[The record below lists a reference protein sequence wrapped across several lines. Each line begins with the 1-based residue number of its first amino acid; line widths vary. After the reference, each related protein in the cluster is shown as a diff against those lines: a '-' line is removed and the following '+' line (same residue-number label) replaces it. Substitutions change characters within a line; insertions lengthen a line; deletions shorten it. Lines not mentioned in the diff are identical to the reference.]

1 MKKFVFLF
9 AAVAMLAPLSAKAET
24 CAPNDY
30 VCEARQLAAEAGA
43 SGGQLTVGQA
53 KAAAVE
59 VDSVTVAL
67 KTRIAELEVRS
78 VADGAVQR
86 ELIGKVA
93 ALHAKVVGLER
104 LAQGLR
110 FAAASTRARGGSD
123 DDPCGVSLRKLSSR
137 INAIRQ
143 LRAAVREL
151 SRQGMQTAAD
161 AAYAKTGVE
170 EHERRLSVLE
180 TRVGEIE
187 RQGVHTAGV
196 ASRASVGVDE
206 LHRRLSATE
215 LTLRRWGFAPTQT
228 QALSLGAGLSGI
240 GKDAAFVADL
250 SFRGFVTEKTGGLIR
265 GRFIGGIGS
274 DRGNGGELLVGG
286 WYSPYGESYLWIG
299 AGGALETFAEMWR
312 AQATAAGGWSLK
324 IFGPLSLEIE
334 GAVTHADKTIL
345 RLIGRFALHL

>member
-1 MKKFVFLF
+1 MKKFFFLLA
-9 AAVAMLAPLSAKAET
+9 AAVIVAAPVSALAET

-43 SGGQLTVGQA
+43 SGQLTAGQA
-53 KAAAVE
+53 QKAAVE
-59 VDSVTVAL
+59 VDGVAAAL
-67 KTRIAELEVRS
+67 KARVVELEVRS
-78 VADGAVQR
+78 VADATTQR
-86 ELIGKVA
+86 LLVEETAQLRARVVA
-93 ALHAKVVGLER
+93 LER

-110 FAAASTRARGGSD
+110 FAASSTRARGGSD

-143 LRAAVREL
+143 LRAAVHEL
-151 SRQGMQTAAD
+151 ARQGELTAAD
-161 AAYAKTGVE
+161 AAYAKQGVL

-228 QALSLGAGLSGI
+228 QVLSLGAGLSGI

-250 SFRGFVTEKTGGLIR
+250 SFRGFVTEKTGGLVR
-265 GRFIGGIGS
+265 GRFIGGIG
-274 DRGNGGELLVGG
+274 DNRGNGGELLVGG
-286 WYSPYGESYLWIG
+286 WYSPYGESYLWAG
-299 AGGALETFAEMWR
+299 AGGALETFAETWR

-334 GAVTHADKTIL
+334 GAITHADKTIL
-345 RLIGRFALHL
+345 RLIGRMALHL